1 MSALYSRST
10 CLILVCFLVGSL
22 NSKHVRTDSTDTFC
36 HFDVEWLLFF
46 LSNLLFILFFLCLS
60 LIPPCNLMTW
70 IKKINFRAVSDLSCE
85 CVPLVRLRRGGK
97 KNGKWWRFV
106 STDQEHIRWI
116 LLDYFRIKHF
126 KYFHKYSLLLVLKLN
141 AWLLFNQGNMED
153 FCSCNVRGA
162 LEMFIFYLQLK

>member
-85 CVPLVRLRRGGK
+85 CVPLVRLRHGK
-97 KNGKWWRFV
+97 KTV
-106 STDQEHIRWI
+106 SGDALFQQTRNISGEYFWI
-116 LLDYFRIKHF
+116 I
-126 KYFHKYSLLLVLKLN
+126 SESNTLN
-141 AWLLFNQGNMED
+141 TSTNTLF
-153 FCSCNVRGA
+153 F
-162 LEMFIFYLQLK
+162 

>member
-1 MSALYSRST
+1 MWGRIPPTHSA
-10 CLILVCFLVGSL
+10 ILMWNGCCF
-22 NSKHVRTDSTDTFC
+22 
-36 HFDVEWLLFF
+36 FF
-46 LSNLLFILFFLCLS
+46 LTSFFFFFLCLS

-126 KYFHKYSLLLVLKLN
+126 KYFHKYSFLLVLKLN
-141 AWLLFNQGNMED
+141 AWLLFNRGNMED

-162 LEMFIFYLQLK
+162 LEMFLLSSAKIKMNKNSITTK